1 MAVQSTLMKNF
12 LSILDCPESV
22 VHSTIIVPTLVP
34 ITLSACVC
42 MGNLSSGDHDHGL
55 VFHGLYS
62 LWECI
67 SK

>member
-12 LSILDCPESV
+12 LSILDCLESI

-34 ITLSACVC
+34 ITRSACVC
-42 MGNLSSGDHDHGL
+42 MGKIFIHDHGL